1 MTATTFRRTAGDR
14 GFDLVVHTIVV
25 AAFVVTLYPFLYVV
39 SMSLSETGAVLRDE
53 VWLFPKGL
61 EIDAYRTVLKDDR
74 IWRSYYNTIW
84 YTSVGTLFNLVFTV
98 MAAYPLSKRKFFARN
113 FFMVAIVVTFLFQG
127 GIIPTFIIVARLG
140 LYGSRWALVFP
151 ALISVY
157 YLIICRTFFQQLP
170 EDLFENARLEGAE
183 EWRIVWKIVLPLSQ
197 PIVAVLALFYGIQ
210 PLEQLLPGA
219 PVSAGCRF
227 ASDPDLPAA
236 GGGHVAAGDAAAA
249 CGYRRLRRGCAGHA
263 QGQVRGDRRCH
274 RADRHAVP
282 VPAALLREGRHDRR
296 TQGMTDRYAPGCADR
311 SKFR

>member
-1 MTATTFRRTAGDR
+1 M
-14 GFDLVVHTIVV
+14 
-25 AAFVVTLYPFLYVV
+25 
-39 SMSLSETGAVLRDE
+39 LRDE

-84 YTSVGTLFNLVFTV
+84 YTAVGTLFNLVFTV

-113 FFMVAIVVTFLFQG
+113 FFMVAIIVTFLFQG

-140 LYGSRWALVFP
+140 LYGSRWAMVFP

-170 EDLFENARLEGAE
+170 EDLFESARLEGAE

-210 PLEQLLPGA
+210 HWNSFFPALLYL
-219 PVSAGCRF
+219 
-227 ASDPDLPAA
+227 PDADLHPIQI
-236 GGGHVAAGDAAAA
+236 
-249 CGYRRLRRGCAGHA
+249 YLRRVVVMSRLETLLQHA
-263 QGQVRGDRRCH
+263 DTGDFEEGVL
-274 RADRHAVP
+274 AMLKVKYAVIVVAIAP
-282 VPAALLREGRHDRR
+282 IVTLYPFLQRYFVKGVMIGALKG
-296 TQGMTDRYAPGCADR
+296 
-311 SKFR
+311 

>member
-1 MTATTFRRTAGDR
+1 MTAATFRRTAGDR
-14 GFDLVVHTIVV
+14 GFDLVAHAIVV
-25 AAFVVTLYPFLYVV
+25 AAFVVTLYPFLYVI

-61 EIDAYRTVLKDDR
+61 EIDAYLTVLRDDR

-84 YTSVGTLFNLVFTV
+84 YTAVGTLFNLVFTV

-157 YLIICRTFFQQLP
+157 YLVICRTFFQQLP
-170 EDLFENARLEGAE
+170 EDLFESARLEGAE

-210 PLEQLLPGA
+210 HWNSFFPR
-219 PVSAGCRF
+219 SCICRMPTCTR
-227 ASDPDLPAA
+227 SRSTC
-236 GGGHVAAGDAAAA
+236 GGWWS
-249 CGYRRLRRGCAGHA
+249 CRGW
-263 QGQVRGDRRCH
+263 RRCCSMRIPATSR
-274 RADRHAVP
+274 RACWP
-282 VPAALLREGRHDRR
+282 
-296 TQGMTDRYAPGCADR
+296 CSR
-311 SKFR
+311 SSTR

>member
-14 GFDLVVHTIVV
+14 GFDLAVHVIVV

-39 SMSLSETGAVLRDE
+39 SMSLSETDAVLRDE
-53 VWLFPKGL
+53 VWLLPKGL
-61 EIDAYRTVLKDDR
+61 QIDAYRAVLMDDR

-84 YTSVGTLFNLVFTV
+84 YTTVGTLFNLVFTV

-113 FFMVAIVVTFLFQG
+113 FFMVAIMVTFLFQG

-157 YLIICRTFFQQLP
+157 YLVICRTFFQQLP
-170 EDLFENARLEGAE
+170 EDLFESARLEGAE

-210 PLEQLLPGA
+210 HWNSFFPALLYL
-219 PVSAGCRF
+219 
-227 ASDPDLPAA
+227 PDADLHPIQI
-236 GGGHVAAGDAAAA
+236 
-249 CGYRRLRRGCAGHA
+249 YLRRVVVMSRLETLLQHA
-263 QGQVRGDRRCH
+263 DTGDFEEGVL
-274 RADRHAVP
+274 AMIKVKYAVIVVAIAP
-282 VPAALLREGRHDRR
+282 IVMLYPFLQRYFVKGVMIGALKG
-296 TQGMTDRYAPGCADR
+296 
-311 SKFR
+311 